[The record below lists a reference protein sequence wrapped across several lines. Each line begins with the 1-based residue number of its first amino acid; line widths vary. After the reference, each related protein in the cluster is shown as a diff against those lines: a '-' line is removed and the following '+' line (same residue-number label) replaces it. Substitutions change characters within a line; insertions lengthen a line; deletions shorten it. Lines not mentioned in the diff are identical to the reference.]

1 MGDLSSRGIPI
12 RRERLIWWSWIAWFL
27 LALFIVAGS
36 AGTWA
41 PYAPGIWAPTL
52 VNYRD
57 IASNVALYVPFGICG
72 MVALRRRDLRGV
84 ARVTLIAVLFSFV
97 NEALQLYTVDRVASV
112 TDIVSAAV
120 GTVSGAALI
129 ALVANPR

>member
-12 RRERLIWWSWIAWFL
+12 RRERLSWIAWFL

-36 AGTWA
+36 AGQWA

-52 VNYRD
+52 VSARD
-57 IASNVALYVPFGICG
+57 IARNVALYVPFGIFG
-72 MVALRRRDLRGV
+72 MLALGRRDLRGV
-84 ARVTLIAVLFSFV
+84 VRVTFVAILFSFA
-97 NEALQLYTVDRVASV
+97 NEALQLYTVDRVASL

-120 GTVSGAALI
+120 GTSSGGAI
-129 ALVANPR
+129 VALVASPR

>member
-1 MGDLSSRGIPI
+1 M
-12 RRERLIWWSWIAWFL
+12 IWWSWIAWFL

>member
-1 MGDLSSRGIPI
+1 MTSRLS
-12 RRERLIWWSWIAWFL
+12 RRPVWPWIAWFV

-57 IASNVALYVPFGICG
+57 IARNVALYVPFGIFG

-84 ARVTLIAVLFSFV
+84 TRVTLIAVLFSFV
-97 NEALQLYTVDRVASV
+97 NEALQLYTVDRVASL